1 MNSTYKVSLPPINFE
16 NSNERQ
22 KALLEKTKKTYRF
35 LPNMQSKMGNYPPL
49 LESYLD
55 GVASFRKE
63 SGFTLIEQEVIFL
76 VISFENNCDYCVAS
90 HSLIADLKAK
100 MPRNIIEE
108 LREDKVLSDSKL
120 NTLKIFTKHMLL
132 ERGFPNES
140 ETQKFMDA
148 GYTENQIL
156 AIIHAISLKTLS
168 NYLNHVFDTDL
179 DTMTKVWEWKP
190 LRSVVSF
197 FKK

>member
-1 MNSTYKVSLPPINFE
+1 MNSTYKVSLPSINFE
-16 NSNERQ
+16 NSNKRQ
-22 KALLEKTKKTYRF
+22 KALLEQTKKTYRF
-35 LPNMQSKMGNYPPL
+35 LPNMQSKMVNYPPL

-100 MPRNIIEE
+100 MPRSIIEE
-108 LREDKVLSDSKL
+108 LRSDKKLSDSKL
-120 NTLKIFTKHMLL
+120 NALKMFTTHILL

-140 ETQKFMDA
+140 ETQKFIDA
-148 GYTENQIL
+148 GYSENQIL

-168 NYLNHVFDTDL
+168 NYINHIFDTEL
-179 DTMTKVWEWKP
+179 DTMTKVWKWKP